1 MDKKH
6 FDWQEFKLSNGLKVI
21 TIKKPTELMS
31 INLCVNIGSFYE
43 TKEQKGLSHCI
54 EHMLFKGTKSRTNEK
69 LNKEL
74 ENLGGEYNAY
84 TDYNSTVF
92 TINALKSEMDKA
104 LELLADMLI
113 NSNFS
118 QKEMEKEKSV
128 IISEINSSKDDIED
142 FGYQKILEVA
152 FSKSDLR
159 YDTLGTEE
167 NVNNFDRDTILEFY
181 NEYYRPNNSV
191 IIITSTYE
199 HKEVKKLVE
208 MNFMNWEQREF
219 KKKDIILEKN
229 SNKLKII
236 KKGEI
241 EQSTIIY
248 LYTFYGLSE
257 EEELALRILCYKL
270 GESQNSILFRKLREE
285 KGMAYDVYSDIDTG
299 KNTKLLFLYT
309 SINKENLEETSLI
322 IEQCIDDIIDGKIE
336 FSFEDIELMKKV
348 FKTSTIAALEDTTE
362 LGSYVLSQVL
372 EGRRADYFLEYLE
385 ELKKVK
391 LDIIKKVAKKVFSNP
406 TKLIILSEEE

>member
-6 FDWQEFKLSNGLKVI
+6 FDWQEFNLNNGLKVI
-21 TIKKPTELMS
+21 TIKKPTQLMS

-43 TKEQKGLSHCI
+43 TEKQKGMSHFI
-54 EHMLFKGTKSRTNEK
+54 EHMLFKGTISRTNEK
-69 LNKEL
+69 LNNEL

-92 TINALKSEMDKA
+92 TINALESEMSKA
-104 LELLADMLI
+104 MELLADMFM
-113 NSNFS
+113 NSNFLHE
-118 QKEMEKEKSV
+118 EMEKEKSV
-128 IISEINSSKDDIED
+128 IISEINSSKDDVED

-159 YDTLGTEE
+159 YDTLGIEE
-167 NVNNFDRDTILEFY
+167 NIINFDRDTVLDFY
-181 NEYYRPNNSV
+181 KEYYRPNNSV
-191 IIITSTYE
+191 IIITSE
-199 HKEVKKLVE
+199 HEHGEVKKLVE
-208 MNFMNWEQREF
+208 MNFMDWEKGDF

-229 SNKLKII
+229 SNKLEII
-236 KKGEI
+236 RKGEI

-248 LYTFYGLSE
+248 LYTFYDLTE

-285 KGMAYDVYSDIDTG
+285 KGLAYDVYSDIDTG

-309 SINKENLEETSLI
+309 SINKENLDETSLI
-322 IEQCIDDIIDGKIE
+322 IEQCIDDIINGTIE
-336 FSFEDIELMKKV
+336 FTFEDIELMKKV
-348 FKTSTIAALEDTTE
+348 FKTSTIAALEDTSE
-362 LGSYVLSQVL
+362 LGSYVLSQVI
-372 EGRRADYFLEYLE
+372 EGKKADHFLEYLE

-391 LDIIKKVAKKVFSNP
+391 LDIIRNVARKVFSNP
-406 TKLIILSEEE
+406 TKLIIISEED